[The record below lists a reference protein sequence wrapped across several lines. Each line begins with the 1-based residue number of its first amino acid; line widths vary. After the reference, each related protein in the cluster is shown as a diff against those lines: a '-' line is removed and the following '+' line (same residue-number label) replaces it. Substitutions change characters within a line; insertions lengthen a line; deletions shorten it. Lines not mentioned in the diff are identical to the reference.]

1 MWMEFRGKATA
12 VKQAQPGP
20 GGADSQGHWKGFA
33 CVLKSLQSCLT
44 LCDPLDC
51 NPPGS
56 SVHGI
61 SQARIMEWVSIPFS
75 RGSSRPRDRTPVSCI
90 AGRFFTV

>member
-1 MWMEFRGKATA
+1 MRWLHGITDSMDIRSSEHCVCA
-12 VKQAQPGP
+12 QA
-20 GGADSQGHWKGFA
+20 
-33 CVLKSLQSCLT
+33 CLT

-61 SQARIMEWVSIPFS
+61 LQARTLAWAALPSS
-75 RGSSRPRDRTPVSCI
+75 RGSSPSKDRTHVSCI
-90 AGRFFTV
+90 GRRVLYCLSHLGSH